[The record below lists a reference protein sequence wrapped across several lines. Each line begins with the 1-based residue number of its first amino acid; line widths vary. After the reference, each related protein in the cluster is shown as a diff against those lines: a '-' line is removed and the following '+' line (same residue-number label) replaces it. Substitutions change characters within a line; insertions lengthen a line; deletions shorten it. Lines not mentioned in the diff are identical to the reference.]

1 MLQSQVP
8 PKFPIPWG
16 NSAGSAYIRSI
27 PSSSQIGVQ
36 NGAASLTDG
45 FPPLT
50 FIDETA
56 GGVPPFG
63 ADFNG
68 ILKQV
73 SQWCQWQ
80 SAGGPVFYDGTFS
93 ANIGGYPNGA
103 MLQSSVVPGFI
114 WLSIVDSNTT
124 DPDTG
129 GANWVQL
136 PGQIQTGTPVQS
148 LISTV
153 PYGYVA
159 ANALTVGN
167 PSSNATNRAN
177 SDTQFLFNF
186 LWALPASVCPIYTSS
201 GTASTRGA
209 SAAADYAANKA
220 IAVPNMK
227 GLGLMGVDTM
237 GGAATTFLS
246 GVPVTSGSDTVP
258 GSIVGENLHSLQ
270 NAENAT
276 HSHSITDEQH
286 DHSAVIPQGTQVNA
300 GTTVSMLQGSQ
311 VNGAG
316 VDITTASSFTGIT
329 GTNAQG
335 SGTGHNTVERN
346 MLVYW
351 NLKL

>member
-1 MLQSQVP
+1 MLQSSVP
-8 PKFPIPWG
+8 PKFAIPWG
-16 NSAGSAYIRSI
+16 NAAGSAYIRSI
-27 PSSSQIGVQ
+27 PQNSQIGVQ

-50 FIDETA
+50 FVPETA
-56 GGVPPFG
+56 GGTPPFG

-93 ANIGGYPNGA
+93 AAIGGYPNGA
-103 MLQSSVVPGFI
+103 MLQSAIVPGFI
-114 WLSIVDSNTT
+114 WLSIADNNTS

-148 LISTV
+148 LSSTV

-186 LWALPASVCPIYTSS
+186 LWAQPASVCPIYTSA

-209 SAAADYAANKA
+209 SATADYAANKA

-270 NAENAT
+270 AAENAT
-276 HSHSITDEQH
+276 HTHGITDDGHTHATSPNPVLVLGPGTSNNFQQ
-286 DHSAVIPQGTQVNA
+286 SGPQGNFNLTINSA
-300 GTTVSMLQGSQ
+300 T
-311 VNGAG
+311 
-316 VDITTASSFTGIT
+316 TGIT
-329 GTNAQG
+329 INSQG

-351 NLKL
+351 NMKL